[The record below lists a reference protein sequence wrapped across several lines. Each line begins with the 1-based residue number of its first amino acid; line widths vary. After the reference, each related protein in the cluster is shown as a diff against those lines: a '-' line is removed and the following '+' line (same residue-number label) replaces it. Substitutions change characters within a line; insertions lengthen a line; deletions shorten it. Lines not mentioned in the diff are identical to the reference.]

1 MKRKWK
7 GDERNSK
14 KERNWMR
21 GNYVKRNKR
30 KGKGNEKEGKEKDNR
45 NQIGKEITGIGGMK
59 EKVTKETKER

>member
-45 NQIGKEITGIGGMK
+45 N
-59 EKVTKETKER
+59 